1 MILLSISSMRSLWR
15 YSSSVMWMYVF
26 PQTLDFHK
34 KDVPDH
40 NKFTRIRVRWDLFR
54 CAESS
59 VRTLKLFP
67 CNDTNDAAIFLC
79 CDKNKLCLCKTCI
92 RLGSSEYVIWWR
104 SSTNKEVW
112 ADVLHLILPRTT
124 IKTYRQIKLHT
135 ADCMHFLN
143 LLFRPQQPQMQ

>member
-1 MILLSISSMRSLWR
+1 MCPLWWN
-15 YSSSVMWMYVF
+15 SSSVMWMYVF
-26 PQTLDFHK
+26 PQTLDFLTE

-40 NKFTRIRVRWDLFR
+40 NEFTCIRVWWDLFR
-54 CAESS
+54 CDESS

-67 CNDTNDAAIFLC
+67 CNNTNDAAIFLC
-79 CDKNKLCLCKTCI
+79 CDKNKLRLCKTCV

-104 SSTNKEVW
+104 CSTNTNKEVW